1 MITYTTGKMH
11 EIVQPIVDQFKAF
24 VEENTDADPATML
37 EMVDV
42 YLSAEKDTNII
53 LAKDGDALA
62 GFYTWRPFAESPFLS
77 HNPDLIQKIEQ
88 VGFNVS
94 ELYNP
99 ILLMVGAS
107 HRRMGISTT
116 MANMVAANCKALGYK
131 GRVFYFITSESV
143 NQQRLN
149 NHAGKEIVVDYL
161 DAKGGQITI
170 LPLE

>member
-1 MITYTTGKMH
+1 MITYVTGKMH
-11 EIVQPIVDQFKAF
+11 EIVPPIIDDFKSF
-24 VEENTDADPATML
+24 VEANTDANPITML

-42 YLSAEKDTNII
+42 YLAAEKDTNII

-62 GFYTWRPFAESPFLS
+62 GFYTWRPFAQSAFLLNS
-77 HNPDLIQKIEQ
+77 PDLNQKIEQ
-88 VGFNVS
+88 AGFNVS

-99 ILLMVGAS
+99 ILLMVGAA

-116 MANMVAANCKALGYK
+116 MANMVASNCKALGYK